1 MTRADPIRPASKLP
15 LRALACAGA
24 LLVAGGC
31 SGVEDDPHRFER
43 WAESV
48 AEIPLSVEDAR
59 ARAGQAVAAMGERP
73 SEQAGLR
80 PALHVVVVEP
90 HELWEARDPV
100 LRGAMDLAGRAAGQV
115 VSEAARQGTRQI
127 AEAVTGPAPASVSA
141 PSRQTSV
148 IQVGAYS
155 SEAAARSAWQALSRR
170 VDATYQPVFET
181 VDVGGRS
188 ITRLKIGPVPA
199 EAAAGLCAA
208 LGVSDP
214 WCARARS

>member
-1 MTRADPIRPASKLP
+1 MTRADPTRPAWKLH
-15 LRALACAGA
+15 LRTLAGVGA
-24 LLVAGGC
+24 LMIVAGC

-59 ARAGQAVAAMGERP
+59 ARAGEVVAAFGERP

-115 VSEAARQGTRQI
+115 VSEAARQSTRQI
-127 AEAVTGPAPASVSA
+127 ADAVTGPIVATDAA

-155 SEAAARSAWQALSRR
+155 SEAAARTAWQSLSRR
-170 VDATYQPVFET
+170 VDAAYQPAFET
-181 VDVGGRS
+181 VEVGGRT

-208 LGVSDP
+208 LGVTDP